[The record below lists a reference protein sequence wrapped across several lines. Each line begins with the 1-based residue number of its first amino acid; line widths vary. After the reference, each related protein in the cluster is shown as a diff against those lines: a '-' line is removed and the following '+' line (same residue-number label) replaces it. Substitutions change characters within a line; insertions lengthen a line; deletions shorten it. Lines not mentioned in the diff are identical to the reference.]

1 MSEIGVERP
10 DGAAPTIAP
19 AMLPPSR
26 SFDTPRTEA
35 SPGGRPASPG
45 DRDAFRRPATLLP
58 WTIKLCLALGL
69 SALGATQYLSR
80 ATETGVLRQF
90 ARAGA
95 PDPETTGSLG
105 AAAARTTLDPCT
117 TFDLRR

>member
-1 MSEIGVERP
+1 MRPEGETKRP

-35 SPGGRPASPG
+35 FPAP
-45 DRDAFRRPATLLP
+45 RDEARRPATLLP

-69 SALGATQYLSR
+69 GALGATQYLSR
-80 ATETGVLRQF
+80 ATETGALRQF
-90 ARAGA
+90 AHASS
-95 PDPETTGSLG
+95 PDPETTGSIG
-105 AAAARTTLDPCT
+105 AAAARITLDPCT
-117 TFDLRR
+117 PLTLRR